1 MAEVAD
7 VIADEAAEPADEA
20 AEEAAEPADEA
31 AEVAESTA
39 SLVVE
44 QADRVSAVAAARPA
58 ATSTERLMVIFLLD
72 PSGDATE
79 ALLRPHEL
87 FDTGWLPDG

>member
-7 VIADEAAEPADEA
+7 VIADDAAEPAD
-20 AEEAAEPADEA
+20 EAAEPADEA

-44 QADRVSAVAAARPA
+44 HADRVSAVAAARPA

-72 PSGDATE
+72 PSGDAAE
-79 ALLRPHEL
+79 AYLRPRER

>member
-7 VIADEAAEPADEA
+7 VIAD
-20 AEEAAEPADEA
+20 EAAEPADEA

-44 QADRVSAVAAARPA
+44 HADRVSAVAAARPA

-72 PSGDATE
+72 PSGNAAE
-79 ALLRPHEL
+79 AYLRPRER

>member
-7 VIADEAAEPADEA
+7 VIADDAAEPADEA
-20 AEEAAEPADEA
+20 ADEAAEPADEA

-58 ATSTERLMVIFLLD
+58 ATSTERLMVMFLLV
-72 PSGDATE
+72 PSGNAAE
-79 ALLRPHEL
+79 AYSRPRSV
-87 FDTGWLPDG
+87 FGTG

>member
-7 VIADEAAEPADEA
+7 VIADD
-20 AEEAAEPADEA
+20 AAEPADEA

-44 QADRVSAVAAARPA
+44 HADRVSAVAAARPA

-72 PSGDATE
+72 PSGNAAE
-79 ALLRPHEL
+79 AYLRPRER

>member
-1 MAEVAD
+1 MADVAD
-7 VIADEAAEPADEA
+7 ETADEAAEPADDA
-20 AEEAAEPADEA
+20 ADEAAEPADEA

-72 PSGDATE
+72 PSGNAAE
-79 ALLRPHEL
+79 AYLRPREQ